1 MKKVTSSQFL
11 LLQLLALWFTSLA
24 FGANTTQPE
33 EVQALKDMGKI
44 LGKKEWDT
52 DIDPCSSQH
61 PWFTPKVDTVENNVT
76 CNCSIPGDNFCHV
89 VSILLKSQNLPG
101 KLPPELIRLPYLEE
115 IDLTRN
121 YLNGTIPTEWGSS
134 NLRKISLLGN
144 RLTGPIP
151 KEIGN
156 ITTLESLHL
165 TSNNFTGELPE
176 TLAKLTT
183 LTELRLSD
191 NNFSGKIPDFIHR
204 WTNLVLLSIQG
215 SGLSGPIPSGISFLQ
230 NLTDLRISDLNGS
243 DSTFPPINNMT
254 KLQTLDLSFN
264 KLSGQI
270 LETYKNL
277 SSLTYIYFTENL
289 FTGPVPNW
297 IEDAGKYIDLS
308 YNNFSNETLPQQTC
322 PQAQHTGTEV
332 NLFAS
337 FPMSQNGPLPCRP
350 MANKYACSRILNSLH
365 INCGGARETSSEG
378 IIYDGDSDSLGPS
391 TSKEVGENWAISNT
405 GHFLNSNASETYI
418 QQNTTRLSMP
428 DNALYKT
435 ARVSPISL
443 TYYGFCLENGDYTV
457 TLHFAEIAFTDDDT
471 YKSLGRRI
479 FDIYIQRKLVWKD
492 FNIAYEAGGV
502 GKEIKI
508 PFPAYVNNNSL
519 EIRFYWAGKGTDG
532 IPYKSIYG
540 PLISAI
546 SVTRDSTG
554 GSMSAG
560 VVVGIVVAAIVLVIL
575 IVLCWR
581 IYIRKRNSLAKELQ
595 DLNLQTSLFTM
606 HQIKVAT
613 NNFDISNKIGEG
625 GFGPVYK
632 GILSNGT
639 IIAVKM
645 LSSRSKQGNRE
656 FINEI
661 GLISALQHPCLV
673 KLYGCCVEGDQLLL
687 VYEYMENNSL
697 AQALFGSGESRL
709 KLDWP
714 TRHKICLGIARGLA
728 FLHEESRLKIVH
740 RDIKATNVLL
750 DKDLNPKISDFGLA
764 KLDEEDNTHISTRI
778 AGTYGYMA
786 PEYAMHGY
794 LTDKADVYSFGV
806 VALEI
811 VSGKSNTIHRPKQ
824 EALHLLDWAHLL
836 KEKGN
841 LMELVDRRLGSN
853 LNENEVMMMIKVA
866 LLCTNA
872 TSNLRPTMSS
882 VLSIL
887 EGRTMI
893 PEFISDPSEIMDEMK
908 LEAMRQYYF
917 QIEENE
923 RNETQTES
931 HSLSIDGSWM
941 ASSSSAADL
950 YPVHVD
956 SSYWEKRN

>member
-156 ITTLESLHL
+156 ITTLESLVLEFNQFSENLPPELGNLSSIQRLHL

-297 IEDAGKYIDLS
+297 IEDA
-308 YNNFSNETLPQQTC
+308 
-322 PQAQHTGTEV
+322 V
-332 NLFAS
+332 
-337 FPMSQNGPLPCRP
+337 
-350 MANKYACSRILNSLH
+350 LNSLH

-581 IYIRKRNSLAKELQ
+581 IYIRKRNSLAKELK

-645 LSSRSKQGNRE
+645 LSSRSKQGNR
-656 FINEI
+656 
-661 GLISALQHPCLV
+661 
-673 KLYGCCVEGDQLLL
+673 
-687 VYEYMENNSL
+687 
-697 AQALFGSGESRL
+697 SGESRL

-786 PEYAMHGY
+786 PEYAMH
-794 LTDKADVYSFGV
+794 DKADVYSFGV

-853 LNENEVMMMIKVA
+853 FNENEVMMMIKVA

>member
-277 SSLTYIYFTENL
+277 SSLT
-289 FTGPVPNW
+289 
-297 IEDAGKYIDLS
+297 YIDLS